1 MRTDAGEKWAWSAAA
16 QDRDSSRLREGV
28 GHSRQLA
35 ELEKKRQGR
44 TLGGRMFTGED
55 PEQGWKGSLGR
66 RFSSG

>member
-1 MRTDAGEKWAWSAAA
+1 MRTDAGEKWALSAAA

-55 PEQGWKGSLGR
+55 PE
-66 RFSSG
+66 